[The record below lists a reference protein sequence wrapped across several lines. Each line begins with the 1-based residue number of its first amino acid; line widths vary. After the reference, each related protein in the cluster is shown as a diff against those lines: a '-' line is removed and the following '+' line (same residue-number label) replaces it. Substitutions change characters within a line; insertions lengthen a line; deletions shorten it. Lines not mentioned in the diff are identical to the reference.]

1 MMQERLRRA
10 QQVVE
15 REQQQSQ
22 SQLVSSAVSIGA
34 SLLGAFMGRKVLSKT
49 NLASAASA
57 VKSMGRVRKE
67 SQDVARVEETVEA
80 VQQQMA
86 NLDAEFKA
94 EADALQSKIDPMTE
108 PLTTIAVK
116 PKKTNISIRLFT
128 LAWAPYTEG
137 KPAF

>member
-1 MMQERLRRA
+1 M
-10 QQVVE
+10 
-15 REQQQSQ
+15 
-22 SQLVSSAVSIGA
+22 VSSVVSIGA

-49 NLASAASA
+49 NISSAASA
-57 VKSMGRVRKE
+57 VKSMGRIRKE
-67 SQDVARVEETVEA
+67 SQDVTRVEETVEA

-86 NLDAEFKA
+86 ALDAEFKA
-94 EADALQSKIDPMTE
+94 ETDALQLKIDPMTE
-108 PLTTIAVK
+108 PLTTIAIK